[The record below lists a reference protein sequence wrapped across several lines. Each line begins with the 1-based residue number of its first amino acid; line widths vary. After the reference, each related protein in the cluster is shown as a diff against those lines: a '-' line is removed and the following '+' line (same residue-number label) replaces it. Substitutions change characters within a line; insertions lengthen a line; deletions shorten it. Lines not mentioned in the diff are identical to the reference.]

1 MVKNSSGGLQF
12 IGAARSVKVLHSE
25 TAQLVFGQAVRGS

>member
-1 MVKNSSGGLQF
+1 MAKNSSGAPQF
-12 IGAARSVKVLHSE
+12 VGAARSVKVLHSE